1 MRSEERHSRPP
12 RLATVR
18 RELEAAAERSRTARR
33 AVQRRKDAQAGV
45 AADRELRGEPP
56 VGADAPP
63 PTSRPGEVLPRIS
76 PGDRFDDIDEVF
88 R

>member
-1 MRSEERHSRPP
+1 
-12 RLATVR
+12 
-18 RELEAAAERSRTARR
+18 
-33 AVQRRKDAQAGV
+33 V

-56 VGADAPP
+56 VGADALP